1 MEMFKP
7 SDIKAGY
14 LVKLY
19 YPDDEEYKYAT
30 VIPCR
35 AFDSKGVIGKT
46 VELAFGKIKDGDLA
60 LCGDHG
66 ETYSTLSMFDD
77 RLLNRVNSCW
87 IDAVYG
93 YAYPKHLLDN
103 CYVDRELLWERRTPV
118 VPPEVDLTREKR
130 AGRSALISKALQD
143 MLHTLG
149 VAVDVIVYDPKENR

>member
-1 MEMFKP
+1 MEMFKL

-35 AFDSKGVIGKT
+35 AFESKGAIGKT

-60 LCGDHG
+60 LCGDNG
-66 ETYSTLSMFDD
+66 GAYSTLSMFDD
-77 RLLNRVNSCW
+77 RLCNRVNGCL
-87 IDAVYG
+87 IQAVYG
-93 YAYPKHLLDN
+93 YTYPQYLLDN
-103 CYVDRELLWERRTPV
+103 CHVDRELLWERRVPV
-118 VPPEVDLTREKR
+118 VPPELTKEKR

-149 VAVDVIVYDPKENR
+149 VAVDVIVYDPKENQ